1 MLSLGQVR
9 ERRPAPASD
18 ADFHALKLLFQ
29 RGEQGLALA
38 AAPTI
43 LSVHMKHAHMNWRA
57 DIPVRSSVGSKQAWT
72 ADIARG
78 LDVAADKN
86 VRAPVR
92 AKPAFLMLEV

>member
-1 MLSLGQVR
+1 MLGISR
-9 ERRPAPASD
+9 FFERRPTPARD
-18 ADFHALKLLFQ
+18 AGFHALTLLFE

-38 AAPTI
+38 AAPTL

-86 VRAPVR
+86 VRAPAR